1 MERTNSKAK
10 LIVLMIIAVI
20 LSATVSLMMIG
31 IDDSKTYAQENNLS
45 YELKIKLGDQYFWVQ
60 SDSALSDTPAEL
72 TVGDNFNYSDFK
84 NYIQNGI
91 GYQEGNYI
99 DKFVYE
105 GSATECFFASNTV
118 LNLGEEGIYIIEPK
132 YEKEQYIL
140 AFDLNG
146 ATTDILNPQFYFYN
160 DVLNLPEPALE
171 GYAFDGWKYED
182 ADFNYTTMPDM
193 SPDVANSSARSY
205 TLAAKFTPLS
215 YTISFYDG
223 NNKIE
228 DRNVVYGE
236 PIGELPDVVDNGYA
250 VLGFVVENDYT
261 NIIEDGNYEWNIA
274 ENANLYV
281 YRSDVPIEYT
291 INYNGNGG
299 EVSGTLNYNVTQLPL
314 ELQYNAYREFD
325 YFNGFKLN
333 GNDLSGNEKD
343 VLPEGTVGNINLVAQ
358 WKAFRTSSSNSVFVL
373 SESYSEEY
381 TVVNCQS
388 MSLTAART
396 ITIESTV
403 KEIAF
408 IGSYSRNVITKKIK
422 VAARST
428 PLTIHLKNINMGG
441 TNGELL
447 DASECN
453 NLTLHCVGNNKLHC
467 SINIT
472 DNERPAII
480 QSQNLTITGERLEVL
495 ASDSYVPGSAGG
507 FGIYAIGEHEG
518 DNYFPSAATIEIKID
533 YLYVQGG
540 NGCNGNSDHVD
551 GADGGYAIAC
561 WGLVKIDGHPSQEV
575 KLMSGEGG
583 TAYSGGTDG
592 GKVEDVIIVVEGP
605 YIGSNGSVIGPGI
618 QS

>member
-91 GYQEGNYI
+91 GYQDGNYI

-325 YFNGFKLN
+325 YFKGFKLN

-408 IGSYSRNVITKKIK
+408 IGSYSRNVITKK
-422 VAARST
+422 
-428 PLTIHLKNINMGG
+428 
-441 TNGELL
+441 
-447 DASECN
+447 
-453 NLTLHCVGNNKLHC
+453 
-467 SINIT
+467 
-472 DNERPAII
+472 
-480 QSQNLTITGERLEVL
+480 
-495 ASDSYVPGSAGG
+495 
-507 FGIYAIGEHEG
+507 
-518 DNYFPSAATIEIKID
+518 
-533 YLYVQGG
+533 
-540 NGCNGNSDHVD
+540 
-551 GADGGYAIAC
+551 
-561 WGLVKIDGHPSQEV
+561 
-575 KLMSGEGG
+575 
-583 TAYSGGTDG
+583 
-592 GKVEDVIIVVEGP
+592 
-605 YIGSNGSVIGPGI
+605 
-618 QS
+618 

>member
-1 MERTNSKAK
+1 MEKSNLNAKVIILIMITVVLLAMASVMLFGINNS
-10 LIVLMIIAVI
+10 I
-20 LSATVSLMMIG
+20 
-31 IDDSKTYAQENNLS
+31 TYAQENNLS
-45 YELKIKLGDQYFWVQ
+45 YELKIKLGNQYFWVQ
-60 SDSALSDTPAEL
+60 SDSSLSDTPAEL
-72 TVGDNFNYSDFK
+72 TVGESFNYINFK

-91 GYQEGNYI
+91 GFQEGNYI

-118 LNLGEEGIYIIEPK
+118 LNLGEEGVYIIEPK

-146 ATTDILNPQFYFYN
+146 VATDTLSPQLYFYN
-160 DVLNLPEPALE
+160 DVLNLPEPTLE
-171 GYAFDGWKYED
+171 GYAFDGWKYGD
-182 ADFNYTTMPDM
+182 VDFDYTVMPDM
-193 SPDVANSSARSY
+193 SPDAANSSARSY
-205 TLAAKFTPLS
+205 TLVAQFTPLS

-223 NNKIE
+223 NSKIE

-250 VLGFVVENDYT
+250 VLGFVVENDYS

-314 ELQYNAYREFD
+314 KLQYNAYREFD

-333 GNDLSGNEKD
+333 GNYLSGNGKD
-343 VLPEGTVGNINLVAQ
+343 VLPIGTVGNINLVAQ
-358 WKAFRTSSSNSVFVL
+358 WKAFRTSSSSSVFVL
-373 SESYSEEY
+373 SESYSDEY

-422 VAARST
+422 VAPRSA

-453 NLTLHCVGNNKLHC
+453 DLTLHCVGNNKLHC

-472 DNERPAII
+472 DNEGPAII
-480 QSQNLTITGERLEVL
+480 QSQNLTITGERLEVF
-495 ASDSYVPGSAGG
+495 ASDSYAPGSSGG
-507 FGIYAIGEHEG
+507 VGIFAVGEHEG
-518 DNYFPSAATIEIKID
+518 DNYFPSAAIIEIKID

-540 NGCNGNSDHVD
+540 DGFNGTSEYVD
-551 GADGGYAIAC
+551 GADSGYAIAC
-561 WGLVKIDGHPSQEV
+561 WGLVKIDGHSSQEV
-575 KLMSGEGG
+575 RLMSGEGG

-592 GKVEDVIIVVEGP
+592 EKVEDVVLAVEGP
-605 YIGSNGSVIGPGI
+605 YIGSNGSVIGTGI
-618 QS
+618 